1 MSFKVLPV
9 LLGLVA
15 VLWGCDSDKA
25 PENIN
30 AGPANGKIDGGIQ
43 FIDGGIKTIDAGNIE
58 IDGGVQN
65 IDGGVIKIDGGV
77 IKVDGGIVEIDGGV
91 LLVDGG
97 VVEIDGGA
105 LFIDGGVVEIDGGA
119 LFIDGGI
126 VRIDGGVQTIDG
138 GVQTIDGGVQTIE
151 GGVVSNLLTLTVYNT
166 DETSISAYHST
177 GSASSVCLGDAC
189 TYQLPRGS
197 TVFLTSIAP
206 PLCDPMYPGDLFARR
221 GHHIYFSPP
230 GQSWIRVENYPPA
243 TGGCVETSN
252 RYSCWFTLNGD
263 YHYDMGWEDICGG

>member
-43 FIDGGIKTIDAGNIE
+43 FIDGGIETIDAGNIE

-97 VVEIDGGA
+97 VVEIDGG
-105 LFIDGGVVEIDGGA
+105 VQT
-119 LFIDGGI
+119 IDGGI
-126 VRIDGGVQTIDG
+126 VR
-138 GVQTIDGGVQTIE
+138 
-151 GGVVSNLLTLTVYNT
+151 NLLTLTVYNT

-177 GSASSVCLGDAC
+177 RLARCSK
-189 TYQLPRGS
+189 PR
-197 TVFLTSIAP
+197 
-206 PLCDPMYPGDLFARR
+206 R
-221 GHHIYFSPP
+221 
-230 GQSWIRVENYPPA
+230 
-243 TGGCVETSN
+243 
-252 RYSCWFTLNGD
+252 
-263 YHYDMGWEDICGG
+263 